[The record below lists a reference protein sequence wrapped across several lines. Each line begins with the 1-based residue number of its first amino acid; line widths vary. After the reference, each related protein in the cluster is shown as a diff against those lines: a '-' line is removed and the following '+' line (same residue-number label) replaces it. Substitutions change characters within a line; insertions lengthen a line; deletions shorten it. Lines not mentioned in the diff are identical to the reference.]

1 MIKKWIGIRVIMV
14 SANRKSNYSKKL
26 EIDRKKK

>member
-1 MIKKWIGIRVIMV
+1 MMEKWIRIRVIMV
-14 SANRKSNYSKKL
+14 TANRKSNYSKKL